1 VALLFNDGAAPENVI
16 VANNAHLEGRTGVN
30 VTGGR
35 RIKIHDN
42 LIFENQHGATGV
54 GVNIAA
60 TVDEID
66 GVSVHDNSIKGFMF
80 GVQLAA
86 SNAPIKRARIRS
98 NDSEGALKGPFRQGG
113 PHEIELLEN
122 VV

>member
-16 VANNAHLEGRTGVN
+16 VANNPRLEGRTGVN

-42 LIFENQHGATGV
+42 LIFENLHGATGV
-54 GVNIAA
+54 GVNIAP
-60 TVDEID
+60 TVAEINH
-66 GVSVHDNSIKGFMF
+66 VTVHDNYIKGFMF

-86 SNAPIKRARIRS
+86 ANAPISHVRIRA
-98 NDSEGALKGPFRQGG
+98 NDSEGAMEGAFRRSGSH
-113 PHEIELLEN
+113 PIEPLEH
-122 VV
+122 VP